1 MSHYYD
7 KEDAAYRSQMAK
19 AAPKEFQAFVG
30 LMRVVGIE
38 DGAIPRKYRELIAI
52 AVAHATGCVYCIE
65 AHVKEAKKIDVS
77 KEELSEAIMIRSE
90 EHKSELQSLM
100 RTSYAVFCL
109 KKTKSNYYAITY

>member
-7 KEDAAYRSQMAK
+7 KEDVAYRSQMAK

-65 AHVKEAKKIDVS
+65 AHVKEARKIDVS
-77 KEELSEAIMIRSE
+77 KEELSEAIMISSAPCPARAGAKGGSE
-90 EHKSELQSLM
+90 IGREAS
-100 RTSYAVFCL
+100 RGR
-109 KKTKSNYYAITY
+109 

>member
-1 MSHYYD
+1 MQFYYNRERNGMSHYYD

-65 AHVKEAKKIDVS
+65 AHVKEAR
-77 KEELSEAIMIRSE
+77 RSE
-90 EHKSELQSLM
+90 ERREGKECVSTCRFRWSPNH
-100 RTSYAVFCL
+100 
-109 KKTKSNYYAITY
+109 

>member
-1 MSHYYD
+1 MQFYYNRERNGMSHYYD

-65 AHVKEAKKIDVS
+65 
-77 KEELSEAIMIRSE
+77 RSE
-90 EHKSELQSLM
+90 EHTSELQSLM
-100 RTSYAVFCL
+100 RISYAVFCL
-109 KKTKSNYYAITY
+109 KKKKK

>member
-7 KEDAAYRSQMAK
+7 KEDVAYRSQMAK

-65 AHVKEAKKIDVS
+65 AHVKEARKIDVRND
-77 KEELSEAIMIRSE
+77 ELSEALMIRSE
-90 EHKSELQSLM
+90 ARRAGQECVSTCSLGWLSNHK
-100 RTSYAVFCL
+100 
-109 KKTKSNYYAITY
+109 K